1 MPHHLRNGADYGMD
15 INPQPS
21 IFVERKHDSAFLT
34 RLSGAAAA
42 SSDCVLT
49 GERADE
55 PTARMNNGEIEQA
68 VERD

>member
-1 MPHHLRNGADYGMD
+1 MSASELPRPSAERLCWALIGRKRGNIAKSALR
-15 INPQPS
+15 P
-21 IFVERKHDSAFLT
+21 E
-34 RLSGAAAA
+34 AAAA

-49 GERADE
+49 GERAAD